1 MPNRTAESSAPD
13 CRYFSEHP
21 QGLHNI
27 HIGTIIDSGSTERGF
42 PAVYLFDF
50 KLLLTLVSFYVLGK

>member
-50 KLLLTLVSFYVLGK
+50 KLLLTLV